1 MLRRCIVCLLG
12 LFGCLVA
19 GAASGHPKEVFDLL
33 DLDRPG
39 LEQVKAAYERQQWDQ
54 AAQALLKY
62 YRTREGIYMPGQ
74 DSRKASEKDRLWADD
89 ALRHTFHVLEDPVW
103 NYGRDIN
110 WQYWPVKDIEMRVQL
125 HRQGW
130 WTSLGRV
137 YCTTGKEKYAREYVF
152 EFRDW
157 VKKNPYKS
165 FGVTQNGTVSSGAL
179 DIQSPNECFA
189 WRPLEVGIRLLRW
202 VMQFELFLNS
212 RHFTPEFLL
221 EFLRAYHQ
229 NASVLM
235 QSFSPSGNHL
245 IHQSSGVIR
254 AGICFPEFKDAE
266 SWVRAGAENLTR
278 EIGRQSYPDGC
289 HFELDPGYHIGVVE
303 SYNDAIQVAA
313 RNGKL
318 DLFPPECLEQLVRMT
333 LYYLDYR
340 YPDGTHPCFS
350 DARRHDD
357 LADNELL
364 KDVSGYCDTPESRRI
379 LWFATGGKEGEA
391 PVYKSSGHPD
401 TGFYTFRNGWTEG
414 SIIMPVK
421 ATERGMWH
429 AQPDFG
435 TFELWAFGKILMPDA
450 GAYMYSG
457 DEAIE
462 RERAY
467 FKATA
472 RHNALTL
479 DDRNYDKPHP
489 EVICWEGESDSPG
502 EVKCPADWA
511 DIQRLSVQ
519 HEAYSGLTRRRSIA
533 FVDEIFFIVVDEVRG
548 SATGTLTLRNGLGG
562 GTLEE
567 TARGNFVYRDG
578 DAGLRML
585 VFGPAGADISV
596 DKDWFSEAFHE
607 KSERPVVR
615 VDATRSPEDGTQCF
629 VTIICPFSGSIPPQ
643 IAVKS
648 IYKGIVSLRVSGK
661 DYKIDY

>member
-1 MLRRCIVCLLG
+1 MFRKSIVCLLCFV
-12 LFGCLVA
+12 LCLVA
-19 GAASGHPKEVFDLL
+19 KGAAGHPKEVFDLL

-39 LEQVKAAYERQQWDQ
+39 LEQVKAHCGKQQWDK
-54 AAQALLKY
+54 ASKALLEY
-62 YRTREGIYMPGQ
+62 YRTRQGIYVPGQ
-74 DSRKASEKDRLWADD
+74 DSKEASAKDRLWADD

-103 NYGRDIN
+103 NYGKDIN
-110 WQYWPVKDIEMRVQL
+110 WEYWPVKDIEMRVQL

-137 YCTTGKEKYAREYVF
+137 YSTTGKEKYAREYVY

-157 VKKNPYKS
+157 VKKNPYKP
-165 FGVTQNGTVSSGAL
+165 FGISQHGTVSSGAL
-179 DIQSPNECFA
+179 DTGSPNECFA

-202 VMQFELFLNS
+202 VMQFDLFLDS
-212 RHFTPEFLL
+212 RHFTPAFLL
-221 EFLRAYHQ
+221 EFLRSYHQ
-229 NASVLM
+229 NASVLK

-278 EIGRQSYPDGC
+278 EINRQSYPDGC

-333 LYYLDYR
+333 NYYLDYR

-357 LADNELL
+357 LADSELL
-364 KDVSGYCDTPESRRI
+364 RDVSGYCDSPAARRV

-391 PVYKSSGHPD
+391 PAYKSSGHPD
-401 TGFYTFRNGWTEG
+401 TGFYTFRNGWSEG

-435 TFELWAFGKILMPDA
+435 TFELWAYGKILMPDA

-479 DDRNYDKPHP
+479 DDRNYDKPQPKVIAWKP
-489 EVICWEGESDSPG
+489 EGDV
-502 EVKCPADWA
+502 
-511 DIQRLSVQ
+511 QRLCVE
-519 HEAYSGLTRRRSIA
+519 HEAYKGLTRRRNIF
-533 FVDEIFFIVVDEVRG
+533 FVDEYFFVVVDEVRG
-548 SATGTLTLRNGLGG
+548 SATGRLTLRNGLGQ
-562 GTLEE
+562 GTLEK
-567 TARGNFVYRDG
+567 TAPGSYVYRDG
-578 DAGLRML
+578 DAGLHIL
-585 VFGPAGADISV
+585 VCGPEGAAVSL
-596 DKDWFSEAFHE
+596 DKDWCSEAFHE
-607 KSERPVVR
+607 KYKRPVVR
-615 VDATRSPEDGTQCF
+615 VDVSRSPGDGTQRF
-629 VTIICPFSGSIPPQ
+629 VTLLCPFSGSTPPSV
-643 IAVKS
+643 ALKS
-648 IYKGIVSLRVSGK
+648 VDGGTVSLCIDGK
-661 DYKIDY
+661 DFTIEF